1 MDGLVY
7 NNAVVELLMSS
18 KYYCKIDLF
27 YINNANSRSV
37 AKKSTAA
44 AHDDNNEV
52 CAEDFNTK
60 MNKKLNK
67 LKSSII
73 SELTEN
79 MKALI
84 QSEFWNIIW
93 EYKNQL
99 EEFVLTVAVL
109 HQHVTDLK

>member
-1 MDGLVY
+1 
-7 NNAVVELLMSS
+7 
-18 KYYCKIDLF
+18 
-27 YINNANSRSV
+27 
-37 AKKSTAA
+37 
-44 AHDDNNEV
+44 
-52 CAEDFNTK
+52 

-73 SELTEN
+73 SGLTEN
-79 MKALI
+79 MKVLI